1 MTKQEIARERLE
13 KMYKIRIAEI
23 LSSPTF
29 CLSELFDMCRY
40 VQAHLY
46 SLSDGS
52 QFVALCESVVNERS
66 IIIKDLDLIQ
76 EYELK
81 QFCKEKGL
89 NLYD

>member
-13 KMYKIRIAEI
+13 RLYKIRIANT
-23 LSSPTF
+23 LYSHTF
-29 CLSELFDMCRY
+29 CLSELFDMCRF

-52 QFVALCESVVNERS
+52 QFVDLCEAVVNEKS
-66 IIIKDLDLIQ
+66 IIIKDIDLIQ

-81 QFCKEKGL
+81 QFCKEKGIK
-89 NLYD
+89 LYV